1 MKKTFLNV
9 QILTLA
15 LLSVF
20 FLACENPTEIGYDF
34 NGTSSGKAYFSD
46 TLTLGASTILSD
58 SSVNGKAN
66 YLMAGIT
73 EDPILGK
80 IKTTAFFQPSLVPG
94 ADGVTPLPFKVL
106 PTAIAD
112 SVELRLINFGLIF
125 GDTVQRQTFY
135 IHRLNSS
142 MNYSKNYNGD
152 EGLGYES
159 TPLTRFII
167 NSRSFKND
175 TSNAPQAFYVKLPK
189 ALAEELIK
197 IDTTTGKTKEA
208 FNNKFRGFAIVP
220 DNNSKGIYTFNTG
233 LLNSATS
240 TFITY
245 WHYPGETEVYN
256 YQFDLNGPRHT
267 QVISDRSATAL
278 SKLTK
283 TNKEVKASLTSSKTY
298 VQGGTGIGTKVD
310 FSNVTS
316 YGSGIN
322 VSKATLSLKLD
333 QTTLNVLHPQV
344 FNFVVSELDANN
356 NQVRNSSNNLTY
368 LTPLSTS
375 AEGSIASVDTTQT
388 IYIDVTNF
396 IQKLISKKTIY
407 KSLLISPAA
416 VTASGGGILSN
427 DQIRRAVFLKPKL
440 EIYYAK

>member
-1 MKKTFLNV
+1 
-9 QILTLA
+9 
-15 LLSVF
+15 
-20 FLACENPTEIGYDF
+20 
-34 NGTSSGKAYFSD
+34 
-46 TLTLGASTILSD
+46 
-58 SSVNGKAN
+58 
-66 YLMAGIT
+66 
-73 EDPILGK
+73 
-80 IKTTAFFQPSLVPG
+80 
-94 ADGVTPLPFKVL
+94 
-106 PTAIAD
+106 
-112 SVELRLINFGLIF
+112 
-125 GDTVQRQTFY
+125 
-135 IHRLNSS
+135 
-142 MNYSKNYNGD
+142 
-152 EGLGYES
+152 
-159 TPLTRFII
+159 
-167 NSRSFKND
+167 
-175 TSNAPQAFYVKLPK
+175 
-189 ALAEELIK
+189 LAEELIK

-283 TNKEVKASLTSSKTY
+283 TNKEVKASLTSSRTY

-316 YGSGIN
+316 YGSSIN

-368 LTPLSTS
+368 LTPLSTR

-388 IYIDVTNF
+388 IYVDVTNF
-396 IQKLISKKTIY
+396 IQKVISKKTIY

>member
-34 NGTSSGKAYFSD
+34 DGSASTKAYFSD
-46 TLTLGASTILSD
+46 TLTLAASTILAD
-58 SSVNGKAN
+58 SNVNGKAN

-73 EDPILGK
+73 EDPVLGK
-80 IKTTAFFQPSLVPG
+80 IKTSAFFQPSLVPG
-94 ADGVTPLPFKVL
+94 EDGVTLLPFKVL
-106 PTAIAD
+106 STAIAD

-135 IHRLNSS
+135 IHRLNAS

-152 EGLGYES
+152 EGISYES
-159 TPLTRFII
+159 TPLTRFIV

-189 ALAEELIK
+189 SLAEELVK

-208 FNNKFRGFAIVP
+208 FNAKFRGFAIVP
-220 DNNSKGIYTFNTG
+220 DNGSKAIYTFNTG
-233 LLNSATS
+233 LLNSATC

-245 WHYPGETEVYN
+245 WHYPGETEVYSYN
-256 YQFDLNGPRHT
+256 FDLNGPRHS
-267 QVISDRSATAL
+267 QVIADRTGTPLAN
-278 SKLTK
+278 LTK
-283 TNKEVKASLTSSKTY
+283 ANKEIKASLTGSKTY
-298 VQGGTGIGTKVD
+298 VQGGTGIGTKID
-310 FSNVTS
+310 FSNIAT
-316 YGSGIN
+316 YGENLNI
-322 VSKATLSLKLD
+322 SKATLSFSLD
-333 QTTLNVLHPQV
+333 QTTLNVLRPQV

-356 NQVRNSSNNLTY
+356 KQVRNSSNNLTY
-368 LTPLSTS
+368 LTPLSIS
-375 AEGSIASVDTTQT
+375 AEGTIASVDTTQT

-396 IQKLISKKTIY
+396 IQKLASKKGLY
-407 KSLLISPAA
+407 SSLLISPAA